1 MRLGTKRGSVG
12 VVKKVRAEV
21 ERVVAV
27 GGARWR
33 GRAVGGEVGVGVGG
47 LGWSRESVLVLPK
60 NLAASLPFG
69 GGGGQGK
76 VVGEAGVLGRGNV
89 GVVGVGV
96 GVRVSDVGESRGCA
110 MRLGAKCQRF
120 LICGPG
126 GLVVEGA
133 AAVAVAVAAVSLSLV
148 EGWVD
153 VGWGLGGGLFR
164 LEDRR
169 WVAVST
175 RRPTRIHQRGRGGIS
190 WRS

>member
-1 MRLGTKRGSVG
+1 MGTKRGSVG
-12 VVKKVRAEV
+12 VVKKVRAAV

-69 GGGGQGK
+69 GRGAQGK

-89 GVVGVGV
+89 GVVGVGA

-110 MRLGAKCQRF
+110 MRLGAKCKRV

-126 GLVVEGA
+126 GLMVAGA
-133 AAVAVAVAAVSLSLV
+133 AAATVAVAAVSLSLV
-148 EGWVD
+148 GGWVD